1 MQNTK
6 LSELIQEFIVI
17 TNSTFSEALEI
28 LNKSNCNLK
37 HAIAS
42 YVLFKLQTN
51 NYKPTDMKIQRNNMN
66 LRKRRHQDLSNSGF
80 KMDYIR
86 TRNEPE
92 IEPIIVDLC
101 KSNSEEQN
109 THLSKNAL
117 QKILRSKK
125 IVSWI
130 SRLDSFHKYDPT
142 LIGNWTNGFE
152 NEKQITINK
161 KLFDIYCQ
169 IKPKASSKN
178 LQRSLVFFFQKKGW
192 SNIALFD
199 REKMVFIPTK
209 KMGLYKSPKIKKR
222 IIVSTQRNQKKE
234 L

>member
-1 MQNTK
+1 MQNTE
-6 LSELIQEFIVI
+6 LTELIQEFIYI

-51 NYKPTDMKIQRNNMN
+51 SDRPTEMKIQSNNMN
-66 LRKRRHQDLSNSGF
+66 LRKRRYKDLSNSGF
-80 KMDYIR
+80 EMNYIR
-86 TRNEPE
+86 IRNEPE
-92 IEPIIVDLC
+92 IEPIISDL
-101 KSNSEEQN
+101 SFQSVGEEN
-109 THLSKNAL
+109 TQLSRNELKR
-117 QKILRSKK
+117 ILTSKK

-130 SRLDSFHKYDPT
+130 LRLDSFHKYDST
-142 LIGNWTNGFE
+142 LIGNWTNGFA

-161 KLFDIYCQ
+161 KLFDLYCQ

-209 KMGLYKSPKIKKR
+209 KMGIYKVPKMKKR
-222 IIVSTQRNQKKE
+222 IIVSKQRYQKKQ